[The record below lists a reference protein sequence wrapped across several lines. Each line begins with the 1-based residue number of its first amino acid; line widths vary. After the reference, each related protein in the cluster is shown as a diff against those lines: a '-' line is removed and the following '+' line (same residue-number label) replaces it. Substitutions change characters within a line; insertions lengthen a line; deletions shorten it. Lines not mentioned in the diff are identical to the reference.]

1 MERLENFKLQ
11 LIIVMVA
18 QLLAAIIL
26 FMCGLQQIALIVAG
40 VVIVNILIVIWIM
53 ARMEKEKKTTD
64 LDISRVLGKDAKE
77 ALVFGK
83 IGLITYDDQYCAT
96 WVNDFLEER
105 YPDLVGRKLTGWIAA
120 IKELFNDD
128 GREVVI
134 GSLGDY
140 VYEISRKED
149 TQVLY
154 VRDITEIRHLQEKYH
169 NNGIVVGLL
178 QLDNYAEYQQYED
191 EAILSNINTRIRQPL
206 SEWAREM
213 GMFTRRLRSD
223 RILVLL
229 DEQIMKK

>member
-120 IKELFNDD
+120 IKELLNDD

-154 VRDITEIRHLQEKYH
+154 VRDITEIRNLQEKYH

-178 QLDNYAEYQQYED
+178 
-191 EAILSNINTRIRQPL
+191 
-206 SEWAREM
+206 
-213 GMFTRRLRSD
+213 
-223 RILVLL
+223 
-229 DEQIMKK
+229 